1 MKQQHIWRL
10 FLLFPFLL
18 FSCTALMTTTN
29 LPLKQGFLIKIIDF
43 NGNPIEGVVVNYK
56 VINEVINEEQIIA
69 DSIQITKNDGIVLV
83 SVQSKAGSFG
93 MYRSELFYGI
103 KKDGYYSQKGSFV
116 SFYSKGDEKYTYK
129 EQVSKT
135 IILIKPIDH
144 IKDSFLLSSQGEELK
159 VKILGFIDAL
169 RLQSIL
175 SDSYPETQSINLIDF
190 KENKYLTFKFVNTN
204 SYNSLKLNKYDIG
217 KTLFDEVIR
226 KILNPLNENLGKSKE
241 FYGYDLT
248 VVGHTKSFADKYAID
263 QEIIYR
269 YMIPR
274 EIVEKYKNKDISGQQ
289 VIDASIILM
298 DDERIDLKL
307 Q

>member
-1 MKQQHIWRL
+1 MNACMSSMSKRETQELSSKHIYS
-10 FLLFPFLL
+10 F
-18 FSCTALMTTTN
+18 TI
-29 LPLKQGFLIKIIDF
+29 QDI
-43 NGNPIEGVVVNYK
+43 NGNSIEGVK
-56 VINEVINEEQIIA
+56 VSYQLKNKEEIVKDTSIIT
-69 DSIQITKNDGIVLV
+69 SKTGIVSDFV
-83 SVQSKAGSFG
+83 YATASGSF
-93 MYRSELFYGI
+93 YRYKSELIYEI
-103 KKDGYYSQKGSFV
+103 KKSGYFTQRGSFN
-116 SFYSKGDEKYTYK
+116 SDNFPNTAETK
-129 EQVSKT
+129 EQKNGL
-135 IILIKPIDH
+135 IILIKPVDY
-144 IKDSFLLSSQGEELK
+144 IKDSFILSSKGEELK
-159 VKILGFIDAL
+159 IKILGFIDVLLL
-169 RLQSIL
+169 RSLL
-175 SDSYPETQSINLIDF
+175 SDSYLETQSINLIDF

-204 SYNSLKLNKYDIG
+204 SYNSLRQNKYDIG

-263 QEIIYR
+263 QKVLYR

-274 EIVEKYKNKDISGQQ
+274 EIVEQYKNKDISGQQ

>member
-1 MKQQHIWRL
+1 MNKHYWKL
-10 FLLFPFLL
+10 FLL
-18 FSCTALMTTTN
+18 
-29 LPLKQGFLIKIIDF
+29 LPLLLNSCMSLIAPQKPPVKHSYLIKISDI
-43 NGNPIEGVVVNYK
+43 NNNPVEGAK
-56 VINEVINEEQIIA
+56 VHYQLKNLDKIIR
-69 DSIQITKNDGIVLV
+69 DTTITTKNDGIVFDFLQATADPV
-83 SVQSKAGSFG
+83 YSYLKSYK
-93 MYRSELFYGI
+93 SEFSYEI
-103 KKDGYYSQKGSFV
+103 KKDGYYTQKGKFDSN
-116 SFYSKGDEKYTYK
+116 YGEDYTRDK
-129 EQVSKT
+129 EQKNET
-135 IILIKPIDH
+135 IILIKPTDY
-144 IKDSFLLSSQGEELK
+144 IKDSFILSSQGEELK
-159 VKILGFIDAL
+159 IKILGFIDVL
-169 RLQSIL
+169 LLQSLL
-175 SDSYPETQSINLIDF
+175 SDSYLETQSINLIDF

-248 VVGHTKSFADKYAID
+248 VVGHTKSFADKYALV
-263 QEIIYR
+263 QKIIYR